1 MIKGKL
7 GGVAVEFM
15 LDSGSS
21 VSLVQCDILKS
32 VKNMTQVD
40 TTKTLRLV
48 TASGDTLSI
57 LRHIRTV
64 VQLGELN
71 IVHEFLV
78 VNSLVTPV
86 ILGVDF
92 LQENSLVLDFSQ
104 TPVVVHSGYPVQYPP
119 TESNIAV
126 ARVVPIY
133 DAANLDRACV
143 VSVNE
148 EIEKDIV
155 DECATPV
162 IKVRQ
167 K

>member
-1 MIKGKL
+1 MVVVKSGATTIKGKL

-40 TTKTLRLV
+40 TTKILRLM
-48 TASGDTLSI
+48 TASGDTLLI
-57 LRHIRTV
+57 LRHIRTI

-78 VNSLVTPV
+78 INSFVTSV

-92 LQENSLVLDFSQ
+92 
-104 TPVVVHSGYPVQYPP
+104 
-119 TESNIAV
+119 
-126 ARVVPIY
+126 
-133 DAANLDRACV
+133 
-143 VSVNE
+143 
-148 EIEKDIV
+148 
-155 DECATPV
+155 
-162 IKVRQ
+162 
-167 K
+167 

>member
-1 MIKGKL
+1 MAAVKCGATMIKGKL
-7 GGVAVEFM
+7 GGIVVEFM

-40 TTKTLRLV
+40 TTTTLWLV
-48 TASGDTLSI
+48 TASGDTLPI

-78 VNSLVTPV
+78 VNSLVIPV

-104 TPVVVHSGYPVQYPP
+104 TPVVVHSGHPVQ
-119 TESNIAV
+119 
-126 ARVVPIY
+126 
-133 DAANLDRACV
+133 
-143 VSVNE
+143 
-148 EIEKDIV
+148 
-155 DECATPV
+155 
-162 IKVRQ
+162 
-167 K
+167 

>member
-32 VKNMTQVD
+32 VKNTTQVD

-48 TASGDTLSI
+48 TASGDTLLI
-57 LRHIRTV
+57 LWHIRTI

-78 VNSLVTPV
+78 INSFVTPV

-92 LQENSLVLDFSQ
+92 
-104 TPVVVHSGYPVQYPP
+104 
-119 TESNIAV
+119 
-126 ARVVPIY
+126 
-133 DAANLDRACV
+133 
-143 VSVNE
+143 
-148 EIEKDIV
+148 
-155 DECATPV
+155 
-162 IKVRQ
+162 
-167 K
+167 